1 MYIRNMNSTKLML
14 KAIPFVLLS
23 FICVEVVA
31 QTSMQSITFV
41 DFQRTYP
48 KINDVL
54 LRREDTLRRQFE
66 AKGLAWPA
74 KYIYIRSFKYDS
86 QLEVWVKY
94 SLKEKYKLFN
104 TYKVCALA
112 GSLGPK
118 RMQGDYQVPEGF
130 YYINEFNP
138 RSMYH
143 LSLGLNY
150 PNVSDK
156 ILSDSLQPGGDI
168 YIHGSCVT
176 TGCIPITDKQI
187 EDLYVLAMH
196 AKNKGQD
203 FIPVHIFPIDF
214 KNRNSN
220 SYLTRYLKDFP
231 EYSSMVNNLRK
242 VYNHFEKTKEVPVIM
257 VNGRGEYV
265 TDDLADAYGPD
276 DKKPKPPVIKRLPKK
291 EPPVEIAKVVNQLPV
306 YPGGSEKFS
315 EFLSSISSEMA
326 VFLEEEQTTAYV
338 LVEFIIDDQ
347 GKPVW
352 ASVTKGGNDIMNE
365 KLEKKFE
372 NMPQWKPAIR
382 LEKNVAVKL
391 KQTVVIEKKT
401 L

>member
-1 MYIRNMNSTKLML
+1 ML
-14 KAIPFVLLS
+14 KVIPFVLLLCFS
-23 FICVEVVA
+23 IPVLS
-31 QTSMQSITFV
+31 QTSAQSITFV

-48 KINDVL
+48 KINEVL
-54 LRREDTLRRQFE
+54 LRKEDTLRRQFE
-66 AKGLAWPA
+66 AKGLKWPA

-94 SLKEKYKLFN
+94 SANEKYKLFN

-138 RSMYH
+138 RSTYH

-150 PNVSDK
+150 PNVSDR

-196 AKNKGQD
+196 AKNQGQD
-203 FIPVHIFPIDF
+203 FIPVHIFPIQF
-214 KNRNSN
+214 KNKNSTD
-220 SYLTRYLKDFP
+220 YLNKYLKDFP
-231 EYSSMVNNLRK
+231 EYNPMVKNLK
-242 VYNHFEKTKEVPVIM
+242 NVYYHFEKNKEMPVIL
-257 VNGRGEYV
+257 VNGKGEYV
-265 TDDLADAYGPD
+265 TEDVVIANPD
-276 DKKPKPPVIKRLPKK
+276 EKRPAPAVKKRLPKR
-291 EPPVEIAKVVNQLPV
+291 PPDIEIAKVVNHLPV

-315 EFLSSISSEMA
+315 TFLSDVSNEMA
-326 VFLEEEQTTAYV
+326 VYLDEGQTTAYV
-338 LVEFIIDDQ
+338 LIEYVIDKE
-347 GKPVW
+347 GKPIW
-352 ASVTKGGNDIMNE
+352 AEVSKGGNDILNE
-365 KLEKKFE
+365 KLEAKFE
-372 NMPQWKPAIR
+372 KMPVWKPAVR
-382 LEKNVAVKL
+382 LEENVAVKL
-391 KQTVVIEKKT
+391 KQTLIIEKKAQ
-401 L
+401 

>member
-1 MYIRNMNSTKLML
+1 MNSNKLMSRIISL
-14 KAIPFVLLS
+14 VLLV
-23 FICVEVVA
+23 FTGVQVLA
-31 QTSMQSITFV
+31 QTSAQNITFV

-48 KINDVL
+48 KINEVL
-54 LRREDTLRRQFE
+54 LRKEDTLKRQFE

-94 SLKEKYKLFN
+94 TATEKYKLFH

-150 PNVSDK
+150 PNASDR

-196 AKNKGQD
+196 AKNQGQD
-203 FIPVHIFPIDF
+203 FIPVHIFPIHF
-214 KNRNSN
+214 KNKNSN
-220 SYLTRYLKDFP
+220 DYLNRFLKDFP
-231 EYSSMVNNLRK
+231 EYAPMTSVLRN
-242 VYNHFEKTKEVPVIM
+242 VYNHFDRNKELPLIM
-257 VNGRGEYV
+257 VNNKGEYITDAVAVV
-265 TDDLADAYGPD
+265 TTEE
-276 DKKPKPPVIKRLPKK
+276 KKVKAPPKPRPLKK
-291 EPPVEIAKVVNQLPV
+291 EPEIEIVKVVNNLPV
-306 YPGGSEKFS
+306 YPGGSEKFA
-315 EFLSSISSEMA
+315 EFLSALSAEMA
-326 VFLEEEQTTAYV
+326 AYLEEGQTTNYI
-338 LVEFIIDDQ
+338 LIEYIIDKT
-347 GKPVW
+347 GKPIW
-352 ASVTKGGNDIMNE
+352 AQVVKGGNNELNE
-365 KLEKKFE
+365 KLEERFE
-372 NMPQWKPAIR
+372 KMPNWQPAIR
-382 LEKNVAVKL
+382 LEQPVAVKL
-391 KQTVVIEKKT
+391 KQTMIIEKKGS
-401 L
+401 